1 MRIFSYEYIYHIST
15 TLRCLLGDAI
25 SSASKIL
32 PLFSWDNIIKMFL
45 VCFFKMRVTSTA
57 ANKLVQETGG
67 NVQELGDFIVQ
78 FLLCL
83 FP

>member
-1 MRIFSYEYIYHIST
+1 MPG
-15 TLRCLLGDAI
+15 LLGDAI

-32 PLFSWDNIIKMFL
+32 PLFLWENIIKTFL
-45 VCFFKMRVTSTA
+45 VCFFKMHVTSTA
-57 ANKLVQETGG
+57 ANRLVQETGG